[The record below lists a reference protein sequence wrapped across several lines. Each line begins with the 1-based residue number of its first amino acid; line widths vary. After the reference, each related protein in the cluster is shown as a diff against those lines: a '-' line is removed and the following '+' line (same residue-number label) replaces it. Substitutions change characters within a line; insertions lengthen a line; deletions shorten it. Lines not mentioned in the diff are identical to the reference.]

1 MLRPVLPLS
10 LLVDT
15 SIVSVSKS
23 YDDNTPSDCRGYRL
37 VGWVL
42 VMMSEADAHLQKVHL
57 DSSNHM
63 TLTIDPESNLIK
75 KKKLVNTMT

>member
-15 SIVSVSKS
+15 PMVSVSKS
-23 YDDNTPSDCRGYRL
+23 HDDNMPSDCRGYRV

-42 VMMSEADAHLQKVHL
+42 VMISEADAHLQKVHL

-63 TLTIDPESNLIK
+63 TFTTESNLI